1 MDSSYHSQWLRKFME
16 TDRENQTLGG
26 ISHNNASAIPL
37 PSSAMKRSN
46 STSNFHNAPNTTT
59 HARSMSGSRMSL
71 APGRPNQPIFQ
82 RSSSGTNL
90 ADMGANSVQRNSGSN
105 AWSSTGG
112 RKSYAPVNATPA
124 SSLQL
129 QQSTQRRSSVYS
141 ARHSS
146 SAGQI
151 GHQSFFAFAPQ
162 PAGVPR
168 DPRPLKDRTFQAQI
182 GQDLMDFLTHNNYEM
197 EMKTSLRHNTMS
209 QPTQRDFELM
219 FQWLYHR
226 IDPSY
231 MFRMKIDAEV
241 PQVLK
246 QLRYPYERSITK
258 SALSAVGGT
267 SWPTFL
273 GMLHWL
279 MQLAKMSDQF
289 AGGAYDDAP
298 LESGVD
304 VTGDKIAFEFL
315 SDSYRTWLSLDDDM
329 DDKADEMIKP
339 HIENM
344 SRKFD
349 EANSKYL
356 EQVKMLEGE
365 HRALQDQ
372 IDELSKTGP
381 KISKLEEQIKIL
393 EEDRSK
399 FENYNSSMEA
409 KVGRS
414 EERATLLRQEIERTE
429 GELRELDQEKE
440 ELQGIVDR
448 QGITVQDIDRMNTER
463 ERLQKGLE
471 SANQRLEETKDEMS
485 KKETDAGQRLESLE
499 HKVHEYNS
507 MGYRVAIIPETAV
520 NAKGTK
526 YELSLLVNQAP
537 DFRSSRS
544 RKSSQ
549 SPEPDRLLADASS
562 GYQPQHLLSLDMKG
576 KIKSSIVSLR
586 KQISE
591 RRHTAA
597 EDDMEKK
604 EVLDQSR
611 EALEEK
617 QQEVETLGHRI
628 RAAEE
633 ELEKT
638 REVGRSGHYRIE
650 AYTNG

>member
-1 MDSSYHSQWLRKFME
+1 MANNDA
-16 TDRENQTLGG
+16 QTLGG
-26 ISHNNASAIPL
+26 LSHNNASAIPL
-37 PSSAMKRSN
+37 PSSARKRS
-46 STSNFHNAPNTTT
+46 SSISNLHNAPHTTN

-90 ADMGANSVQRNSGSN
+90 ADYAPQTAQRTSTSNVWGSN
-105 AWSSTGG
+105 SG

-151 GHQSFFAFAPQ
+151 AHQSFFAFAPQ

-168 DPRPLKDRTFQAQI
+168 DPRPLKDKAFQAQI
-182 GQDLMDFLTHNNYEM
+182 GEELTQYLTQNNYEM
-197 EMKTSLRHNTMS
+197 EMKTSLRWNTMS
-209 QPTQRDFELM
+209 APTQKDFELI

-226 IDPSY
+226 MDPSY
-231 MFRMKIDAEV
+231 MFRMKMDAEV

-289 AGGAYDDAP
+289 AVGAYDDATI
-298 LESGVD
+298 ESGID
-304 VTGDKIAFEFL
+304 VTGDRICFEFL
-315 SDSYRTWLSLDDDM
+315 ADAYRTWLSLDDDQ
-329 DDKADEMIKP
+329 DDKADEVIKP
-339 HIENM
+339 HVDAM
-344 SRKFD
+344 GRKFD
-349 EANSKYL
+349 EANAKYL
-356 EQVKMLEGE
+356 DQMKMLEAE

-399 FENYNSSMEA
+399 FEKWNSSVEA

-414 EERATLLRQEIERTE
+414 EEKAKIIQQEIQRTK
-429 GELRELDQEKE
+429 GELQDLENEKD
-440 ELQGIVDR
+440 ELQSIVDNR
-448 QGITVQDIDRMNTER
+448 GITVQDIDRMNSER

-471 SANQRLEETKDEMS
+471 SAGQRLEETKDDIS
-485 KKETDAGQRLESLE
+485 KREEDAGQRLETLE
-499 HKVHEYNS
+499 TKVHEYNS
-507 MGYRVAIIPETAV
+507 LGYRVAVIPETAV

-526 YELSLLVNQAP
+526 YELSLNVNHGP

-544 RKSSQ
+544 RKSQ
-549 SPEPDRLLADASS
+549 SPEPDRLLST
-562 GYQPQHLLSLDMKG
+562 
-576 KIKSSIVSLR
+576 LR
-586 KQISE
+586 
-591 RRHTAA
+591 
-597 EDDMEKK
+597 
-604 EVLDQSR
+604 
-611 EALEEK
+611 
-617 QQEVETLGHRI
+617 
-628 RAAEE
+628 
-633 ELEKT
+633 
-638 REVGRSGHYRIE
+638 
-650 AYTNG
+650 